1 MTIKIPV
8 NENVKI
14 LFPESCFI
22 SVLPRKKKKALKKKL
37 ARELIDFITLKINEN
52 ENNGPI
58 NWGI

>member
-1 MTIKIPV
+1 MAIKIPV
-8 NENVKI
+8 NESVKI

-22 SVLPRKKKKALKKKL
+22 SALPRKKKKALKKKL